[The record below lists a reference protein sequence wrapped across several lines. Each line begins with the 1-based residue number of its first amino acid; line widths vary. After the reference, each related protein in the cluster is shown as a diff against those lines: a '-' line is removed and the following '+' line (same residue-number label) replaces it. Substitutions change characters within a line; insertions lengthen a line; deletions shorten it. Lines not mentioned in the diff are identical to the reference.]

1 MKRSIEN
8 YTIIYIRYNYSDTLG
23 DNYPDTLRDNYFDTL
38 RDNYFDTLRDNH
50 WNTSTCDSSDTFREN
65 LLWYN

>member
-38 RDNYFDTLRDNH
+38 RDNH